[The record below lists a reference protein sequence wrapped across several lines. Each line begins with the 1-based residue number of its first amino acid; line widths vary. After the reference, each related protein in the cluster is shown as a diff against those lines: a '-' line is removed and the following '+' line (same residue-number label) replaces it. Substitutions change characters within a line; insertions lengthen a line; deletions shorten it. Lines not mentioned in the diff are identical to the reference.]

1 MESVW
6 IQEVRVTRRPVAL
19 ESSAH
24 AVQLSSNRETGSR
37 ACVTTSASALAS
49 VSVRR
54 RGSQAS
60 RIPVSEYRFGD
71 ESESREA
78 SRGQEYQ

>member
-6 IQEVRVTRRPVAL
+6 IQEAWVTRRPVAL
-19 ESSAH
+19 EPSAH
-24 AVQLSSNRETGSR
+24 AVQLSNDRETGSR
-37 ACVTTSASALAS
+37 ACVTTSAPTLAS

-60 RIPVSEYRFGD
+60 RIPVPEYRFGD
-71 ESESREA
+71 ASELREA
-78 SRGQEYQ
+78 SRG